1 MNCCSPAPVLQSILR
16 KCLLTRKGVLGQ
28 AVLSRGEGGM
38 LARKRAM
45 SDGSHSE
52 APPLDAR
59 AHLQKLFEQER
70 AERLVLLGKYQTD
83 AQAQALARKGLPP
96 QTPCAM
102 TAAGE
107 PCSSL
112 YASLCFLAS
121 DSLLRRQGFP
131 PLTHARCTRIL
142 THTGSSK

>member
-1 MNCCSPAPVLQSILR
+1 VLQSILR

-83 AQAQALARKGLPP
+83 AQAQALARKPLPP
-96 QTPCAM
+96 QTPSAV
-102 TAAGE
+102 TASGE

-112 YASLCFLAS
+112 WFLAS
-121 DSLLRRQGFP
+121 DSLLRRQRFP
-131 PLTHARCTRIL
+131 PLTHARRTRIL